1 MKENNNKICEGGNP
15 YTHKFCS
22 SSFRHLWSWS
32 YLITGYSQPVCVDL
46 CHEALKPKLIRI
58 KEINVYVATLST
70 SRAAVLRSWSNPCVC
85 AWSSAKRLPQELSFI
100 SVIWLSVLP
109 QGHKCASGLGRGDGW
124 PGARWA
130 LLPGLRGPVPLGLR
144 AGCGGPWGMWVGKVW
159 LLA

>member
-1 MKENNNKICEGGNP
+1 M
-15 YTHKFCS
+15 Y
-22 SSFRHLWSWS
+22 
-32 YLITGYSQPVCVDL
+32 VDL

-109 QGHKCASGLGRGDGW
+109 QGHKRASGLGRGDGW

-130 LLPGLRGPVPLGLR
+130 LLPGLRGLVPLGLR
-144 AGCGGPWGMWVGKVW
+144 AGCGGP
-159 LLA
+159 